1 MSLLILD
8 SLEIRGFKAFR
19 HLQIERLGRVN
30 LIVGKN
36 NVGKTALLEALHL
49 YARRGSPALIWD
61 LLEARD
67 EGIRPS
73 IRIGRQDQEQNLAV
87 KYLFYGRK
95 DITEHVEPFQI
106 GPINLQDNTL
116 SIVVGWY
123 VSQKDEEGRSKL
135 QPVQPEEYNLIDNPI
150 LGLVIQVGKQAR
162 TVYRLNR
169 YFDSRPQQPSELTE
183 IPCIFV
189 SANGLSHSDIG
200 QLWDNIALTDL
211 QEVVYSSLRL
221 IASRVEGVTLV
232 DNPEFR
238 RAELRRER
246 IPIVKISELNEPIPL
261 RSLGEGMNRMF
272 GIVLALVNAR
282 NGLLLIDEI
291 ENGLHYSVQPD
302 LWRLVFETASRLN
315 VQVFAATHSWDCIKA
330 FQQAAQGDKEEGVLI
345 SLRPKKG
352 QEDEIVAV
360 LADEEQLNIV
370 TSEQIEVR

>member
-1 MSLLILD
+1 MSSLILN

-36 NVGKTALLEALHL
+36 NVGKTALLEALQL
-49 YARRGSPALIWD
+49 YAYRGSPALIWD

-73 IRIGRQDQEQNLAV
+73 IRTGRQDQEQNLAI

-123 VSQKDEEGRSKL
+123 VSQKDGEGRREL
-135 QPVQPEEYNLIDNPI
+135 QPIQPKEYNLVDDPV
-150 LGLVIQVGKQAR
+150 LGLAVQVGKQAR
-162 TVYRLNR
+162 TVYRLN
-169 YFDSRPQQPSELTE
+169 SRLQQLPELTE
-183 IPCIFV
+183 IPCTFV
-189 SANGLSHSDIG
+189 SANGLSHSEIG

-221 IASRVEGVTLV
+221 IASKVEGVTLV

-246 IPIVKISELNEPIPL
+246 IPIVKISGLNEPIPL

-302 LWRLVFETASRLN
+302 LWRLVFETARRLN